1 MNEKI
6 TGTLESQIRNL
17 FKEFGLLNYWRVSK
31 TEAFFTTQ
39 NKVDKKCARLITE
52 YNLHGT
58 IVKYQY
64 AVKIKDDKIVN
75 PCPAPTMD
83 KL

>member
-1 MNEKI
+1 MNNKI
-6 TGTLESQIRNL
+6 TGVLEKQIKKL
-17 FKEFGLLNYWRVSK
+17 FSEFGLLNFWRISK
-31 TEAFFTTQ
+31 TEAFFTTR
-39 NKVDKKCARLITE
+39 NPVKNKCARLITE

-75 PCPAPTMD
+75 P
-83 KL
+83 